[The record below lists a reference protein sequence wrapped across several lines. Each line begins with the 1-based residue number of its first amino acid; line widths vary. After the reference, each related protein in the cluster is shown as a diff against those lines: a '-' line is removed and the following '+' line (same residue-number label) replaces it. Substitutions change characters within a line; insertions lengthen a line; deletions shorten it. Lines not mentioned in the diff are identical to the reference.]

1 MAKDKDPL
9 VKWTVA
15 SFHHMHVLE
24 KEIQRNK
31 NKNKNIKT
39 TLKQIEVDKP
49 YNYLLYVNC
58 TNKLPYI

>member
-31 NKNKNIKT
+31 NKKQKHKDNI
-39 TLKQIEVDKP
+39 E
-49 YNYLLYVNC
+49 
-58 TNKLPYI
+58 TNRS